1 MQIPFS
7 KKKHPRYESCIR
19 QLNLLYIDHPI
30 WSWWIIRNL
39 LYLHPMCLITNNNT
53 NSVWYSNEL
62 SSKSQTMTYVEW
74 KKKKLEKGG
83 APYRG
88 HFRHPLLLVAQI
100 QHKVGPSLKFNMHNL
115 TRGYRNR
122 ISENK
127 HQASSTIIQLNRQ
140 SNAPFIANLDLLTN
154 KKLSHGKNKWIG
166 SSLQN
171 TSALRWEFMSRD
183 QLISQMIKKGRLGY
197 QN

>member
-1 MQIPFS
+1 MKKMWIKLTHHPLTSKMQIPFS
-7 KKKHPRYESCIR
+7 KKKHPRYESCLR

-53 NSVWYSNEL
+53 NSVRYSNEL

-74 KKKKLEKGG
+74 KKKLEKGG

-115 TRGYRNR
+115 TRGYSNR

-127 HQASSTIIQLNRQ
+127 PQASSIIIQLNWQ

-154 KKLSHGKNKWIG
+154 KKLSHGK
-166 SSLQN
+166 
-171 TSALRWEFMSRD
+171 T
-183 QLISQMIKKGRLGY
+183 KKT
-197 QN
+197 NE